1 MANPI
6 SYIIS
11 AIKIHQHK
19 LWFDIIKE
27 ISILT
32 ILYEIYALSR
42 GSLATKTTAACQH
55 ALDIIDLEKAIGIFV
70 ELDIQ
75 DFFLGSS
82 VGPDIANTL
91 YTFFY
96 YPVLIMFGIWAY
108 WRHRPKFKIL
118 RTTFVIS
125 AALAFVVFA
134 LYPVAPPRFFDGAAD
149 SIRCGIDLGFVDTLP
164 VYWDANDNTAQHFYN
179 PYAAMPSLHQGWTL
193 MVGMGIIWM
202 TKAWWGRLIG
212 ATIPV
217 AMFLGITSTGNH
229 FILDAVGGIIAIAMA
244 FGLTVLILK
253 KLGKFNPQGRESAPA
268 DTPRLSTMS

>member
-11 AIKIHQHK
+11 TIKTHQHK

-27 ISILT
+27 IGILT

-42 GSLATKTTAACQH
+42 GSLATKTSAACQH
-55 ALDIIDLEKAIGIFV
+55 ALDIIDLEKAMGIFV

-75 DFFLGSS
+75 DFFLGNFI
-82 VGPDIANTL
+82 GPDIANTM

-96 YPVLIMFGIWAY
+96 YPTLIMFGIWAY

-149 SIRCGIDLGFVDTLP
+149 PIRCGIDLGFVDTLP
-164 VYWDANDNTAQHFYN
+164 VYWNANDI
-179 PYAAMPSLHQGWTL
+179 HQGWTL
-193 MVGMGIIWM
+193 MVGAGIIWM

-212 ATIPV
+212 ATIPI
-217 AMFLGITSTGNH
+217 AMFMGIVSTGNH
-229 FILDAVGGIIAIAMA
+229 FILDAVGGIIAIAIA

-253 KLGKFNPQGRESAPA
+253 KLGKYNPQGNESVPA
-268 DTPRLSTMS
+268 DTHRLSTVP